1 MAAVL
6 TAVSPLLIGNLVETR
21 FDMAL
26 SAILVWTLW
35 AAATERWRLAWGLLA
50 AATLLKLVPLALIP
64 VMMLWQA
71 HRDSARRAWTGALC
85 ALAAVAVVI
94 APFAI
99 MSPSGTWDIARYHL
113 DRPLQV
119 ESIGSAYLLGLHAL
133 ADVPVTIESSY
144 GSQGLE
150 GTGPAVIA
158 AIMTA
163 ILIVLVIAIAWSF
176 WLGLHRSRHP
186 GDARLFVAA
195 AAATMVALLVCGKVL
210 SPQFIVWLLPVGFVI
225 AGRFGPATAVATA
238 AAMLLT
244 FSYFPHR
251 YWDLVAMQ
259 DGPIALLVLRDT
271 ALIALLAA
279 PGRARASPGAPW
291 DGCWGGNAPTRHGRS
306 RRCGPATSSTEAH
319 RRARR
324 RRPESSGARVPA
336 RRTSSRARSGSDDGD
351 PARVG
356 QQALRGT
363 GGPAPDGGLGAAVG
377 DDGPHQLDGSVV
389 AAVVAQHE
397 GGLVAASTTAPM
409 SYLAA
414 GSGVA
419 PSWPRPARPTAG
431 IAHIARAAAATA
443 TRRRRRGAGVAAD
456 GRATRNTPSGARDAA
471 RA

>member
-1 MAAVL
+1 VLMLLCLCATVVGVVFLARAIGLDGRRQTVAAVL

-26 SAILVWTLW
+26 AAILVWTLW

-64 VMMLWQA
+64 VMLLWQA
-71 HRDSARRAWTGALC
+71 HRDSARRAWIGALC
-85 ALAAVAVVI
+85 ALAAVAIVI

-133 ADVPVTIESSY
+133 ADVPVTIESSF

-195 AAATMVALLVCGKVL
+195 AAATMIALLVCGKVL

-271 ALIALLAA
+271 ALIALLCCA
-279 PGRARASPGAPW
+279 
-291 DGCWGGNAPTRHGRS
+291 
-306 RRCGPATSSTEAH
+306 
-319 RRARR
+319 
-324 RRPESSGARVPA
+324 
-336 RRTSSRARSGSDDGD
+336 
-351 PARVG
+351 
-356 QQALRGT
+356 
-363 GGPAPDGGLGAAVG
+363 
-377 DDGPHQLDGSVV
+377 
-389 AAVVAQHE
+389 
-397 GGLVAASTTAPM
+397 
-409 SYLAA
+409 
-414 GSGVA
+414 
-419 PSWPRPARPTAG
+419 WPRPSIAGRPLGRVLGRERTDPPRAEQAVRARYLT
-431 IAHIARAAAATA
+431 
-443 TRRRRRGAGVAAD
+443 D
-456 GRATRNTPSGARDAA
+456 
-471 RA
+471 